1 MKLLRLSAY
10 SVSIRDDAY
19 ATQGDAKQDIF
30 DYIEM
35 FYNPKRRH
43 RFNDR
48 LFASRV

>member
-1 MKLLRLSAY
+1 MKLLKLSA
-10 SVSIRDDAY
+10 SSGSIRDDAY